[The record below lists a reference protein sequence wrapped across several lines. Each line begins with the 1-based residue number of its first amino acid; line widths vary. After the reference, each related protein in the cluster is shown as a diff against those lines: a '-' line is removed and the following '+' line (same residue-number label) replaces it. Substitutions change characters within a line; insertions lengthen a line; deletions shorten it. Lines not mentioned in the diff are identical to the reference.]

1 MRANQVKQKLQSGGR
16 SIGTFVFE
24 FNTSGLGRLAAGA
37 GAEFAVFDMEHSGW
51 SVETIRTLIATTR
64 VTDMVPM
71 VRVPVTEYDFIARVL
86 DVGAMGIMVPMVE
99 SAAQA
104 ATIVASAKY
113 PPVGRRGAAF
123 GVAHDDYAA
132 GDIVENMTSANREG
146 LIIALIETAA
156 GVRNVD
162 EIAAVDGIDV
172 LWLGHFDLTN
182 SMGIPGQFD
191 HPAFKEAVTQIV
203 AAGRRHGKAA
213 GFMAGN
219 VAQGRDF
226 IEQGFRMIAYG
237 GDLWIYQTA
246 LREGIAALRGNP
258 GSNR

>member
-1 MRANQVKQKLQSGGR
+1 MRANHVKQQLQSGGV

-24 FNTSGLGRLAAGA
+24 FSTSGIGRLAAGA
-37 GAEFAVFDMEHSGW
+37 GAEFAIFDMEHSGW
-51 SVETIRTLIATTR
+51 SVETVRTLIATTR
-64 VTDMVPM
+64 ATEMVPM
-71 VRVPVTEYDFIARVL
+71 VRVPTTEYDFIARVL

-99 SAAQA
+99 TAAQA

-113 PPVGRRGAAF
+113 PPPGRRGAAF
-123 GVAHDDYAA
+123 GVAHDDYAG
-132 GDIVENMTSANREG
+132 GDIVEKMTLANREG
-146 LIIALIETAA
+146 LLIALIETAA

-162 EIAAVDGIDV
+162 EIAAIDGIDV

-191 HPAFKEAVTQIV
+191 HPMFKEAVEQIV
-203 AAGRRHGKAA
+203 EAGRRHGKPA
-213 GFMAGN
+213 GFMASN

-226 IEQGFRMIAYG
+226 MQQGFRMIAYG

-246 LREGIAALRGNP
+246 LREGIGALREKF
-258 GSNR
+258 R

>member
-1 MRANQVKQKLQSGGR
+1 MRANHVKQQLQSGGV

-24 FNTSGLGRLAAGA
+24 FNTSGIGRLAAGA
-37 GAEFAVFDMEHSGW
+37 GAEFAIFDMEHSGW
-51 SVETIRTLIATTR
+51 SVETIRMLIATTR
-64 VTDMVPM
+64 ATDMVPM
-71 VRVPVTEYDFIARVL
+71 VRVPTTEYDFIARVL

-104 ATIVASAKY
+104 ATIVAAAKY

-123 GVAHDDYAA
+123 GVAHDDYAG
-132 GDIVENMTSANREG
+132 GDIVEKMTSANREG
-146 LIIALIETAA
+146 LLIALIETAA

-182 SMGIPGQFD
+182 SMGIPGQFE
-191 HPAFKEAVTQIV
+191 HPAFKEAVAQIV

-213 GFMAGN
+213 GFMAAS

-226 IEQGFRMIAYG
+226 MQQGFRVIAYG

-246 LREGIAALRGNP
+246 LREGIAGLRE
-258 GSNR
+258 RV